1 MPAKKSRAGVLIFL
15 AVCVFNYLTDA
26 SQLESDVKYALPSP
40 LESNVEF
47 QAEEKREELNYADFS
62 TALESNVEFQ
72 AEEKREELNYAD
84 FSTALES
91 NVEFQAEEKREEL
104 NYADFSTALESN
116 VEFQSEEKRE
126 ELDYADFSTAN
137 QFPIYPFPDGISA
150 TPPTLPFNVRPNVNF
165 RSMNDREMK
174 RFRTA
179 WPQSMHDSSVR
190 PAVCEY
196 LSTLLNERIFL
207 KLPLAADS

>member
-1 MPAKKSRAGVLIFL
+1 MPAKKSRAGVLLFL

-47 QAEEKREELNYADFS
+47 Q
-62 TALESNVEFQ
+62 
-72 AEEKREELNYAD
+72 
-84 FSTALES
+84 
-91 NVEFQAEEKREEL
+91 
-104 NYADFSTALESN
+104 
-116 VEFQSEEKRE
+116 SEEKRE
-126 ELDYADFSTAN
+126 ELDYADFSTDKSFWSWTEPHDQPPLAN

-179 WPQSMHDSSVR
+179 WPQSMHDSYEIEPNDEDLIRSQSAPMLCDEVDR
-190 PAVCEY
+190 KDVE
-196 LSTLLNERIFL
+196 LNDAIVSRNTF
-207 KLPLAADS
+207 

>member
-40 LESNVEF
+40 
-47 QAEEKREELNYADFS
+47 
-62 TALESNVEFQ
+62 
-72 AEEKREELNYAD
+72 
-84 FSTALES
+84 
-91 NVEFQAEEKREEL
+91 
-104 NYADFSTALESN
+104 LESN

-179 WPQSMHDSSVR
+179 WPQSMHDS
-190 PAVCEY
+190 
-196 LSTLLNERIFL
+196 
-207 KLPLAADS
+207 

>member
-62 TALESNVEFQ
+62 TV
-72 AEEKREELNYAD
+72 
-84 FSTALES
+84 
-91 NVEFQAEEKREEL
+91 
-104 NYADFSTALESN
+104 LESN

>member
-62 TALESNVEFQ
+62 TGLS
-72 AEEKREELNYAD
+72 
-84 FSTALES
+84 
-91 NVEFQAEEKREEL
+91 
-104 NYADFSTALESN
+104 ALESN

-126 ELDYADFSTAN
+126 ELDYADFSTDIINYFTTMKHAKLAYCLFGVLALIVSTYVYEHLKSTPASVADDSHAAN
-137 QFPIYPFPDGISA
+137 LS
-150 TPPTLPFNVRPNVNF
+150 
-165 RSMNDREMK
+165 SKNDQNG
-174 RFRTA
+174 
-179 WPQSMHDSSVR
+179 PSHDTHHSVEGKNIQ
-190 PAVCEY
+190 PKHQQD
-196 LSTLLNERIFL
+196 IQP
-207 KLPLAADS
+207 KHQQDIQPKHQQ